1 MRKRWSDF
9 CSVFR
14 FTFVQHIRRKGY
26 RGGTLGGVILCFL
39 LPLVIMAALEYLG
52 DNTQEVSYASAN
64 LQVYVVNHSGAD
76 LDLDALAGKG
86 GEYFDSLTFLEQGE
100 DIEETYK
107 KAEES
112 ADALV
117 MTVDQEDGKY
127 QVTVLEPEA
136 EEKSENAENLSFF
149 LSQEFGAAI
158 GQEAAEVEE
167 TEEESMGIQEIM
179 NLLLPY
185 LNCMLLYFLLL
196 FYGQNVG
203 GCVILEKTSKLMDT
217 FLISV
222 KPEDMLAGKV
232 LGTVCAAILQFA
244 LWTAGLLGGFAAGA
258 AVVRWIN
265 PETDMILVLLIE
277 SLSLFS
283 GMFSLGTVLL
293 AVAVVMA
300 GFLLYCALAAIG
312 GAISSKPE
320 DLSNANI
327 LFVLALVIS
336 FFAVLGSSGF
346 GADIPVWL
354 NWVPFT
360 AVLVVPGQILI
371 GSVNTAAGMGIL
383 AVVLAASLIVIL
395 LAGKVYSAMALY
407 KGNLLTPGRIVKM
420 MKENRV

>member
-1 MRKRWSDF
+1 M
-9 CSVFR
+9 
-14 FTFVQHIRRKGY
+14 
-26 RGGTLGGVILCFL
+26 
-39 LPLVIMAALEYLG
+39 
-52 DNTQEVSYASAN
+52 
-64 LQVYVVNHSGAD
+64 
-76 LDLDALAGKG
+76 
-86 GEYFDSLTFLEQGE
+86 
-100 DIEETYK
+100 
-107 KAEES
+107 
-112 ADALV
+112 
-117 MTVDQEDGKY
+117 
-127 QVTVLEPEA
+127 
-136 EEKSENAENLSFF
+136 
-149 LSQEFGAAI
+149 
-158 GQEAAEVEE
+158 
-167 TEEESMGIQEIM
+167 
-179 NLLLPY
+179 
-185 LNCMLLYFLLL
+185 
-196 FYGQNVG
+196 
-203 GCVILEKTSKLMDT
+203 
-217 FLISV
+217 
-222 KPEDMLAGKV
+222 
-232 LGTVCAAILQFA
+232 
-244 LWTAGLLGGFAAGA
+244 
-258 AVVRWIN
+258 VRWIN

-277 SLSLFS
+277 SLSLFR

-420 MKENRV
+420 MKENRG